1 MKAEEVAARRRG
13 RRAMNR
19 PSAIGERSVAL
30 FLLGLLLFSP
40 PLMSLFDGLRF
51 VAGIPVLYLYLFC
64 AWAGILVLLRI
75 VTAKATRPRA
85 ERVPGPGLQTG
96 GER

>member
-1 MKAEEVAARRRG
+1 
-13 RRAMNR
+13 MNR

-40 PLMSLFDGLRF
+40 PLMSLFDAPRF
-51 VAGIPVLYLYLFC
+51 VAGIPLLYVYLFC

-75 VTAKATRPRA
+75 VTAKGTRPRP
-85 ERVPGPGLQTG
+85 EQVPGPGLQTG